1 MLPPHSRLG
10 TGGITG
16 TENTSQQVKYSPP
29 SPVAALRPAF
39 RRSKLLLPA
48 TRELSTHCSLA
59 AESSGS
65 SSATQMSPDVH
76 RTRVRTLGRARAETQ
91 VRRARSHLMGSV
103 PGISRTRRPAGPAT
117 CTWSSSL
124 ISMKAGTLMVKAG
137 LRKTLRS
144 RTTPTGRGTGTA
156 RCSSQPLPGQPDRP
170 GLVGG
175 ARSTTS
181 SPPASSLPR
190 RLLPETLP
198 FPGNLVGWAQASS
211 ALLPPVVPLASAEP
225 YLGQSLG
232 T

>member
-10 TGGITG
+10 TGGITR

-39 RRSKLLLPA
+39 RRSKLLLLA

-59 AESSGS
+59 AE
-65 SSATQMSPDVH
+65 TQMSPDVH

-156 RCSSQPLPGQPDRP
+156 RCSSQPFPGQPDRA

-211 ALLPPVVPLASAEP
+211 ALLPRVVPLASAEP